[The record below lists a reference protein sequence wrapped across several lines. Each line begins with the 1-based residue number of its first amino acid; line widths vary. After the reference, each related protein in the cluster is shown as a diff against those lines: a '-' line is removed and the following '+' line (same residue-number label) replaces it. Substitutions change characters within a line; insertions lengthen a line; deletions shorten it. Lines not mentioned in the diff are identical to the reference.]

1 MTRQGQVQDFINGSS
16 KYEGEARTEDEAR
29 EKTRLRRILSLLMSE
44 QFMTRQ
50 GRVQDFINGSSKYEG
65 EARTEDEAREKT
77 RLRRILSLLNS
88 VHHCGLEG
96 WDRLNTNWR
105 SIDASMDL
113 WPNTN

>member
-1 MTRQGQVQDFINGSS
+1 MNF
-16 KYEGEARTEDEAR
+16 EFAHEFAH
-29 EKTRLRRILSLLMSE
+29 L
-44 QFMTRQ
+44 
-50 GRVQDFINGSSKYEG
+50 
-65 EARTEDEAREKT
+65 
-77 RLRRILSLLNS
+77 S